1 MSTQRSGLT
10 FTPTV
15 TFGVGQDES
24 GWPQQQGVASH
35 GQPPGECAHSR
46 ALHCGHGHPIQATA
60 YRARCL
66 GPAHFFRHKLCGSE
80 EI

>member
-1 MSTQRSGLT
+1 MSTEHPGLI

-35 GQPPGECAHSR
+35 GQPPGECEPPGECAHSR
-46 ALHCGHGHPIQATA
+46 ALHCGHGHPDSGYSLQSKMSGSSPLLQA
-60 YRARCL
+60 
-66 GPAHFFRHKLCGSE
+66 
-80 EI
+80 